1 MSNNRQRT
9 FSDSYV
15 YNYDKNGNGKLI
27 AKEINRKLIEYI
39 NSAERITD
47 KNSEAFSGIRQDV
60 KRQQSSSLIYSILMR
75 DDVVLMINNVEMSK
89 AFKVFEAI
97 DITEEGKKRKVF
109 IDVTKLIEF
118 KNGYY
123 VCKNIFT
130 FITYLTN
137 AAVYLLYRNNYV
149 ALTNNSDITL
159 AATECYVNCF
169 SFVLDYLR
177 IIGYSES
184 RRKIQYLTGLFFL
197 CNIMGKDLDN
207 YARNV
212 AAKIAKVSN
221 QEIKSYELYYDPEDF
236 INIDTFLD
244 MLVESFKLKGLTT
257 ETFITRWMFHFSKG
271 TEYAIDLFT
280 SFCVMILS
288 AYSGTY
294 IVNQKQI
301 EKCCGR
307 AMVRLS
313 NDILKVGTTEMDRS
327 YWSEDAREEATSYIS
342 KDAQITLEAIKM
354 RSALPDYAKIN
365 KDDFS
370 SKDIVKTKVKNL
382 IKHYMLSQQQ
392 SKISGKLAS
401 AARSAIHTM
410 DKVKVTDKYEVGVL
424 EAILSEGK
432 KYFNDKDKRN
442 LIGDIEQQM
451 RVMTESMK
459 KDNVRVNKDLR
470 NKISQELS
478 ELRRAEGK
486 LV

>member
-1 MSNNRQRT
+1 
-9 FSDSYV
+9 
-15 YNYDKNGNGKLI
+15 
-27 AKEINRKLIEYI
+27 
-39 NSAERITD
+39 
-47 KNSEAFSGIRQDV
+47 
-60 KRQQSSSLIYSILMR
+60 
-75 DDVVLMINNVEMSK
+75 
-89 AFKVFEAI
+89 
-97 DITEEGKKRKVF
+97 
-109 IDVTKLIEF
+109 
-118 KNGYY
+118 
-123 VCKNIFT
+123 
-130 FITYLTN
+130 
-137 AAVYLLYRNNYV
+137 
-149 ALTNNSDITL
+149 
-159 AATECYVNCF
+159 
-169 SFVLDYLR
+169 
-177 IIGYSES
+177 
-184 RRKIQYLTGLFFL
+184 
-197 CNIMGKDLDN
+197 
-207 YARNV
+207 
-212 AAKIAKVSN
+212 
-221 QEIKSYELYYDPEDF
+221 
-236 INIDTFLD
+236 
-244 MLVESFKLKGLTT
+244 
-257 ETFITRWMFHFSKG
+257 
-271 TEYAIDLFT
+271 
-280 SFCVMILS
+280 MILS

-354 RSALPDYAKIN
+354 RSTLPDYAKIN

-401 AARSAIHTM
+401 AARSAMHTM